1 MPLRIRKIYNL
12 IGFITI
18 LRVFLAISK
27 VIVDISKPDEN
38 QEFQDKLVI
47 VRFVVYFRRKFLGIC
62 KTIHFWNPWSM
73 ENPKT
78 NVCIC
83 TDSWKAVILDI
94 QNGRHRIHNLC
105 YIGSYTTQKLNLTGQ
120 SQAYMAAWQVCSC
133 RKKNLGDFAEN
144 SGNFAE
150 NSGIFVWPET
160 GGSIYIE
167 NQR

>member
-94 QNGRHRIHNLC
+94 QNGRHKIHNLC

-120 SQAYMAAWQVCSC
+120 SQAYMAGWQVCSC
-133 RKKNLGDFAEN
+133 RKKIWAISLKIRAISLKIRAF
-144 SGNFAE
+144 
-150 NSGIFVWPET
+150 FVWPET